1 MRSAFHEEL
10 DSIQATLV
18 TMGEMVSLAMVR
30 STEALLK
37 ADIKLAESVI
47 ADD

>member
-1 MRSAFHEEL
+1 
-10 DSIQATLV
+10 
-18 TMGEMVSLAMVR
+18 MVSVAMVR

-47 ADD
+47 SDD